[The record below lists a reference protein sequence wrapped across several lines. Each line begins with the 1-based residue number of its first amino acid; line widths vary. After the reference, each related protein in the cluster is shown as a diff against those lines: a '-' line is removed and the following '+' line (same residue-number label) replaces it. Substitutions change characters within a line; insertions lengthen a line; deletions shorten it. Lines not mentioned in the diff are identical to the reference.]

1 MLTLRVES
9 LAEKLILDNQT
20 AFMKGRDIMNGV
32 MALHEVIH
40 ETKKRNKVGIVLK
53 LDFEKAYDKV
63 C

>member
-1 MLTLRVES
+1 MRVES